1 MGRRKKTA
9 KRSKPKTILR
19 LPDLE
24 QSKNAV
30 LNSLP
35 ARSQVSYGHAIDEF
49 ICWYCSEPRLAFNR
63 SVVLRY
69 RFFLEQNN
77 LAPAI
82 INVRLAAVRRLAY
95 EAADTGLLSPELAA
109 GIRRVKGAKRLGVR
123 IGNWL
128 TIDQSKALLQM
139 SSMETARGKRDRAI
153 LSLLIGC
160 GLRRAELVGLR
171 IDDLQIREEH
181 WVIAD
186 LIGKGRHIRTV
197 PVPVWAKRAVDGWT
211 EAAGIT
217 TGRIFRRVSRFGKI
231 WGEGITP
238 KAIWHVVKAA
248 AQRAGI
254 QNLAPHDLRR
264 TCARLC
270 HRSGGELEQ
279 IQFLLETVGAA
290 AMPLTVFVTAYDQH
304 AIRAFEANALDYLLK
319 PFSDERWEAALARA
333 KTRHAELGLREFGRD
348 VLRMLAT
355 RSQAGRYLDRL
366 VVKGSGTTGISVTRK
381 IESNPNFDQL
391 FTANCTA
398 LTRLVC
404 RVVGDIGW
412 AKELSAEGFLEGAL
426 QSTGVRPQLGGSVIS
441 YGHPSCI
448 RKP

>member
-1 MGRRKKTA
+1 MARRKKTA
-9 KRSKPKTILR
+9 KRPKPKTVLR

-30 LNSLP
+30 LNSLAAP
-35 ARSQVSYGHAIDEF
+35 SSQISYGHAIDEF

-77 LAPAI
+77 LAPAT

-109 GIRRVKGAKRLGVR
+109 GIPRVKGAKRLGVR

-139 SSMETARGKRDRAI
+139 SLETARGKRDHAI

-171 IDDLQIREEH
+171 TDDLQIREEH

-186 LIGKGRHIRTV
+186 LIGKARHIRTV
-197 PVPVWAKRAVDGWT
+197 PVPVWAKRAVGRGT
-211 EAAGIT
+211 EAAGMT

-231 WGEGITP
+231 WGESITP

-270 HRSGGELEQ
+270 HLSGGELEQ
-279 IQFLLETVGAA
+279 IRFLLG
-290 AMPLTVFVTAYDQH
+290 H
-304 AIRAFEANALDYLLK
+304 ASVQTTERYLGCKQEL
-319 PFSDERWEAALARA
+319 
-333 KTRHAELGLREFGRD
+333 RHAVNDKLGLE
-348 VLRMLAT
+348 
-355 RSQAGRYLDRL
+355 
-366 VVKGSGTTGISVTRK
+366 
-381 IESNPNFDQL
+381 
-391 FTANCTA
+391 
-398 LTRLVC
+398 
-404 RVVGDIGW
+404 DI
-412 AKELSAEGFLEGAL
+412 
-426 QSTGVRPQLGGSVIS
+426 
-441 YGHPSCI
+441 
-448 RKP
+448 